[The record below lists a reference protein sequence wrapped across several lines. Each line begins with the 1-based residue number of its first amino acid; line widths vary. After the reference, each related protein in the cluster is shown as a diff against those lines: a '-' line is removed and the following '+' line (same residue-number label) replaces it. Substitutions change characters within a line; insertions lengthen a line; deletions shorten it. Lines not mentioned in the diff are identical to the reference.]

1 MLNPADSETGTG
13 QTAPVL
19 ALQQAVSHQGILLG
33 QHEQLLH
40 RLTEHNQALLD
51 QITQLTGQ
59 VTRLSAQIAQA
70 PPPPTEAPV
79 QPVAAPVGLPHARE
93 PFVPVPERYGG
104 DFGSCQAFL
113 TQVSL
118 VFELQPQS
126 YASDRARIAYL
137 IGLLTGSAREW
148 GAAIWERQSEE
159 CNSYVA
165 FTNVMRKT
173 FDHPVKGRDAGNRLL
188 SIRQGARSVAEFA
201 LDFRTLAAESGWNEE
216 ALLGAFYKGL
226 NENLKDE
233 LAARDDVATLE
244 RLIELTIR
252 LDNRLRERRRERAL
266 RVPNIALQSSAALLP
281 TPSSHPPSEPEPMQ
295 LGRIQLSPQE
305 RSQRR
310 AANACLYCGG
320 MGHYI
325 AKCPKKAAKGP
336 AHL

>member
-1 MLNPADSETGTG
+1 M
-13 QTAPVL
+13 
-19 ALQQAVSHQGILLG
+19 LG
-33 QHEQLLH
+33 QHELLLR
-40 RLTEHNQALLD
+40 RLAESNQALLD

-59 VTRLSAQIAQA
+59 VASMAAHMARP

-79 QPVAAPVGLPHARE
+79 QPVAAPGLVSGSKE

-137 IGLLTGSAREW
+137 ISLLTGPAREW
-148 GAAIWERQSEE
+148 GAAIWERQSVV
-159 CNSYVA
+159 CDSYVA
-165 FTNVMRKT
+165 FIHEMKKT
-173 FDHPVKGRDAGNRLL
+173 FDHPVKGRDAGNRLC

-201 LDFRTLAAESGWNEE
+201 LDFRTLAEESGWNEE

-233 LAARDDVATLE
+233 LAARDDVSTLDK
-244 RLIELTIR
+244 LIELTIR

-266 RVPNIALQSSAALLP
+266 RVPNTAPQFPASSA
-281 TPSSHPPSEPEPMQ
+281 TTSSSSRSSNPEPEPMQ
-295 LGRIQLSPQE
+295 LGRTQLTPQE
-305 RSQRR
+305 RNQRR
-310 AANACLYCGG
+310 AANACLYCGRI
-320 MGHYI
+320 GHYI
-325 AKCPKKAAKGP
+325 AMCPKRAAKGP
-336 AHL
+336 AHP